1 MKTPT
6 SKPFK
11 NIGHRGAAG
20 HAPENTLSSFK
31 KALELGADTLELDVH
46 LSKDGELIVMHD
58 PKVDRTT
65 NGTGYIKDLTVE
77 ELKHLDAGKL
87 FEEYR
92 GEKIPLL
99 QEVFDLAKGK
109 ATFVI
114 EIKNGPIFYPGIE
127 GKLVQLIEK
136 NDLVDDVI
144 VIAFYHPS
152 LKKIK
157 ELNPRIK
164 TGILFVG
171 AFIDPWAVAE
181 QVGADALHPMYEYV
195 TEEMVTAAHKRGYVV
210 HPWTINDP
218 VQLEQWHKYGV
229 DGITSD
235 YPDSLSGVL
244 RVLNKK
250 IDWDTDTE
258 SLLVT
263 SSDNNDKIK

>member
-1 MKTPT
+1 MEILT

-20 HAPENTLSSFK
+20 HAPENTLSSFQ

-58 PKVDRTT
+58 PRVDRTT
-65 NGTGYIKDLTVE
+65 NGNGYIKDLTVE
-77 ELKHLDAGKL
+77 ELKKLDTGKL
-87 FEEYR
+87 FEAYQ
-92 GEKIPLL
+92 GERIPLL
-99 QEVFDLAKGK
+99 QEVFDLLKGK
-109 ATFVI
+109 ASFVI

-152 LKKIK
+152 LKRVK
-157 ELNPRIK
+157 EFNPKIK

-181 QVGADALHPMYEYV
+181 QVGADTLHPMYEYV
-195 TEEMVTAAHKRGYVV
+195 TEEMVVEAHKRGYAVY
-210 HPWTINDP
+210 PWTINEP
-218 VQLEQWHKYGV
+218 AQQEQWHKYGV
-229 DGITSD
+229 DGIISD

-244 RVLNKK
+244 RALNKK
-250 IDWDTDTE
+250 IEWKE
-258 SLLVT
+258 PFEE
-263 SSDNNDKIK
+263 I